1 MMEKCR
7 VGGACLLLLLF
18 ATAARVDT
26 QTVQTSF
33 DDAPPLAAVSIRP
46 TTATGP
52 MRMRANPGRVDIN
65 SASLVDLIRNAYGE
79 PTSIPPYR
87 ISGAVSWMQD
97 ERFDIQATTPE
108 GAPPLNP
115 RSTLLA
121 LRKLLVERFSVR
133 TRVDTVESAV
143 YVLTRLPAAPKTAD
157 RLTPTKATCEP
168 AARPATPPALPSPC
182 DAIRIKGGQ
191 RFLMEGTGVTMA
203 QLAGQLS
210 AIPAISRPVIDRSG
224 LRGRHDFTLE
234 WVPPNP
240 VAGDSAVQGDATR
253 ETGPSVFAALEEQFG
268 LRLESSRG
276 PVDVLVIESA
286 ARPSP
291 N

>member
-7 VGGACLLLLLF
+7 AGGACLLLLVC
-18 ATAARVDT
+18 AAAALAQNVR
-26 QTVQTSF
+26 TSF
-33 DDAPPLAAVSIRP
+33 DEAPPLAAVSIRP
-46 TTATGP
+46 TTAPGP

-87 ISGAVSWMQD
+87 ISGAASWMQD

-133 TRVDTVESAV
+133 TKVDTVESAV
-143 YVLTRLPAAPKTAD
+143 YMLSRLPTAPKTAG
-157 RLTPTKATCEP
+157 RLMPTKATCESIDRAATSP
-168 AARPATPPALPSPC
+168 APSLPC

-191 RFLMEGTGVTMA
+191 RFVMEGTGVTMA

-210 AIPAISRPVIDRSG
+210 AIPAISRAVIDQSG
-224 LRGRHDFTLE
+224 LDGRYDFTLE
-234 WVPPNP
+234 WAPPTP
-240 VAGDSAVQGDATR
+240 VAVDNAAPVVDGPRD
-253 ETGPSVFAALEEQFG
+253 TGPSVFAALEEQFG
-268 LRLESSRG
+268 LKLEPGRA
-276 PVDVLVIESA
+276 PVEVLVIESA
-286 ARPSP
+286 QRPSP

>member
-7 VGGACLLLLLF
+7 VGGACVLLLLGV
-18 ATAARVDT
+18 TAAPVDT

-33 DDAPPLAAVSIRP
+33 DEAPPLAAVSIRP
-46 TTATGP
+46 TAAPGP

-65 SASLVDLIRNAYGE
+65 SASLIDLIRNAYGE
-79 PTSIPPYR
+79 PTPIPPYR
-87 ISGAVSWMQD
+87 ISGATSWMQND
-97 ERFDIQATTPE
+97 RFDIQATTPE
-108 GAPPLNP
+108 GAPPLTP

-121 LRKLLVERFSVR
+121 LRKLLGERFSVR

-143 YVLTRLPAAPKTAD
+143 YVLSRLPAAPKTAD
-157 RLTPTKATCEP
+157 RLTPAKATCDST
-168 AARPATPPALPSPC
+168 ARAATPPVPPLPC

-191 RFLMEGTGVTMA
+191 RFQMEGTGVTIA

-224 LRGRHDFTLE
+224 LDGRYDFTLE
-234 WVPPNP
+234 WVPPTS
-240 VAGDSAVQGDATR
+240 VTADAAQSDAPR

-276 PVDVLVIESA
+276 PVEVLVIESA
-286 ARPSP
+286 TRPSP